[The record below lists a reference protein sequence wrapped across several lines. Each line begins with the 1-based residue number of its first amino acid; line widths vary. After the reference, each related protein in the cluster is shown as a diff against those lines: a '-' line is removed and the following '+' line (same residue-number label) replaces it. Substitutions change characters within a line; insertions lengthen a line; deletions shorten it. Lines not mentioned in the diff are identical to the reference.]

1 MVILL
6 PELDPAK
13 EEHAYL
19 RRYKRDHFAHGA
31 SSVNLLYGVSAL
43 QVCLLLLGRR
53 EEVVRLSQRI
63 HAHIAPEEVRAR
75 ELLQSKASP
84 EGTDTAALLT
94 FEIFREEVMP
104 LGARAAQAVGL
115 NETFAGLLTM
125 WGPVP
130 VGWRSRTKVTK
141 LTEYYRVLGNPRK
154 DVSLQGLTGLQGD
167 KASERLFTLCR
178 LLIMLFTDQLMFA
191 NRLPGVERLEEA
203 AISESMV
210 SERIPTYQSAVED
223 LLESKRKECSSRWF

>member
-1 MVILL
+1 MAKLL

-19 RRYKRDHFAHGA
+19 RRYKRDHFADNP
-31 SSVNLLYGVSAL
+31 STVNLLYGVSAL
-43 QVCLLLLGRR
+43 QVCLLSLGRL
-53 EEVVRLSQRI
+53 EEVVRLSQEIRI
-63 HAHIAPEEVRAR
+63 SIGPEEARAR
-75 ELLQSKASP
+75 ELLQSKAAP

-94 FEIFREEVMP
+94 FEILREEIMP
-104 LGARAAQAVGL
+104 LGARAAHSMGL

-141 LTEYYRVLGNPRK
+141 LTGYYRVLGNPRK
-154 DVSLQGLTGLQGD
+154 DVLLQGLTGLQGD
-167 KASERLFTLCR
+167 KASERLFGLCR
-178 LLIMLFTDQLMFA
+178 VLIMLFTDQLMFA

-203 AISESMV
+203 AISKSMV
-210 SERIPTYQSAVED
+210 SERIPVYQSAVEE
-223 LLESKRKECSSRWF
+223 LLESKRRECSSQWF